1 MESRISTDKLA
12 SSIAAVVAASKK
24 KPRKFVETVQ
34 LLIVLK
40 KWDPRKDG
48 RFYGTVKVLYAP
60 RPKFRACIL
69 GDQQHCDE
77 AKDLDLPFM
86 NKNQIEEISK
96 SSTRLNKLVKTYDAF
111 LASPSLFNKLP
122 GPFRRVLYVARKEP
136 TLLTHDES
144 MGAKVEELKST
155 VSFRM
160 RRVACLCVT
169 VGNVGM
175 PREEMLENVFTVVDY
190 LLPLVKGAWHNIRSL
205 SVKSSMGPPQR
216 LYG

>member
-1 MESRISTDKLA
+1 MESRINTEKLL
-12 SSIAAVVAASKK
+12 SCIAAVVAASKR

-48 RFYGTVKVLYAP
+48 RFYGPVKVHYAP

-77 AKDLDLPFM
+77 AKDFDLPFL
-86 NKNQIEEISK
+86 NKDQIDEISR

-111 LASPSLFNKLP
+111 LASPSLFNQLP
-122 GPFRRVLYVARKEP
+122 GPLRRVLYVAGKEP
-136 TLLTHDES
+136 ALLTHDES
-144 MGAKVEELKST
+144 MVTKINELKTT

-160 RRVACLCVT
+160 RRVACFCVT

-175 PREEMLENVFTVVDY
+175 SKEALTENIFNVLNY
-190 LLPLVKGAWHNIRSL
+190 LLPLVKGAWQNIRSL
-205 SVKSSMGPPQR
+205 SVKSSMGPLQR
-216 LYG
+216 LHG